1 MNLFLTFA
9 KIGTFTI
16 GGGYAMIPLMEEEL
30 VRKSRS
36 LTAEEFLDVLAL
48 SQAMPGVFAVNMA
61 AVVGNRLKG
70 LKGSVSAICGT
81 VLAPIAIILLVAI
94 LYRRLSDNPHV
105 EHAFMAVRPVV
116 VALIAAPVVR
126 LAKSAKI
133 GWSTCWIPVAAVV
146 LIALLGV
153 SPVWVI
159 VGVMALAVVYFLGR
173 KKTNINQQIH
183 K

>member
-30 VRKSRS
+30 VRKSGS
-36 LTAEEFLDVLAL
+36 LSSEEFLDLLAL

-61 AVVGNRLKG
+61 AVVGNRMKG
-70 LKGSVSAICGT
+70 VKGSVSAICGT
-81 VLAPIAIILLVAI
+81 ILAPILFILVVALV
-94 LYRRLSDNPHV
+94 YRQFSDNPHV

-126 LAKSAKI
+126 LAKSAKLT
-133 GWSTCWIPVAAVV
+133 WSTCWIPVAAVV
-146 LIALLGV
+146 LITLLGV

-159 VGVMALAVVYFLGR
+159 LGMVALSVIYLCFR
-173 KKTNINQQIH
+173 KKENPNQ
-183 K
+183 